1 MNGDPSMRWFL
12 GGTSR
17 RLNYQ
22 CGSFLHCCDLEWVG
36 GQFVTV
42 SAFPMRPDNLIDL
55 SRRELGSPIQQ
66 RVGEDTF
73 SASTGRSV
81 FTG

>member
-1 MNGDPSMRWFL
+1 MTFSLGGILVNGDPSMRWFL

-36 GQFVTV
+36 GQLVTV
-42 SAFPMRPDNLIDL
+42 SAFPLRPDNLIDL
-55 SRRELGSPIQQ
+55 SRRESGSPIQG
-66 RVGEDTF
+66 VG
-73 SASTGRSV
+73 GLR
-81 FTG
+81 